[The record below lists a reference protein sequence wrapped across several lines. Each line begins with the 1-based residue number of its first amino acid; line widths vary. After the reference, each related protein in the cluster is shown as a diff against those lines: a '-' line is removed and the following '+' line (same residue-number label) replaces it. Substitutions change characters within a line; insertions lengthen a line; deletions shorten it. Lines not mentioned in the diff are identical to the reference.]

1 MRLGIRAKQTAG
13 VTIIVGIFVVGL
25 SALYVSQLA
34 TSVLGEHERQ
44 ADLLIEQIRYRAFDV
59 VPEAPDPYVA
69 LRDDPAVRSILATSI
84 FGEVITEAAIL
95 DANNIVVAS
104 PDTSKLG

>member
-34 TSVLGEHERQ
+34 TSVLGEHGRQ
-44 ADLLIEQIRYRAFDV
+44 AALLIEQIRYRAFDV
-59 VPEAPDPYVA
+59 VPDAPDPYVA
-69 LRDDPAVRSILATSI
+69 LREAVAVYQLSGILGTDGAR
-84 FGEVITEAAIL
+84 
-95 DANNIVVAS
+95 
-104 PDTSKLG
+104 LGSDRTYPGVNPIGVRAKS